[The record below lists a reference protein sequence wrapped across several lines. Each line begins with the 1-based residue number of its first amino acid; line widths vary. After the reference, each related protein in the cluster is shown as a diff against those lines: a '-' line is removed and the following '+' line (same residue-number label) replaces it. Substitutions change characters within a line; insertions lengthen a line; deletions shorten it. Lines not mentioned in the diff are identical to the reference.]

1 MRNYIADLPGGTA
14 TTSIQIQSGGTI
26 KNLFVSMLNA
36 AVGKVEISTNAT
48 AQIGTA
54 QPAADVALRINNSAT
69 AANLLV
75 VASVSITVK
84 AFQTLYIHQTGA
96 GNVGSITFRV

>member
-1 MRNYIADLPGGTA
+1 MRTYIADLPGGTA

-26 KNLFVSMLNA
+26 KNLLVSMLNA
-36 AVGKVEISTNAT
+36 AAGKVDVSTNAT
-48 AQIGTA
+48 SQIGTA

-69 AANLLV
+69 PGNLTVQAA
-75 VASVSITVK
+75 VSITVK
-84 AFQTLYIHQTGA
+84 PFQTVYIHQTGA